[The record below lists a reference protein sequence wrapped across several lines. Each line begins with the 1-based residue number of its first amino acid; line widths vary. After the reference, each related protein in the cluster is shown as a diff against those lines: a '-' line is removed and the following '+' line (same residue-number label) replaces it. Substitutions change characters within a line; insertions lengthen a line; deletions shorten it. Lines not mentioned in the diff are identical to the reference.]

1 MIGIGRAPTIA
12 ASRPVTS
19 FWPDLPGFLL
29 PNTRIGLTFAYI
41 LGIYSLCLTNEQPR
55 SNLSACFTLAHPSHN
70 SISRL
75 DRAMADT
82 IALIVAAGRGERAQ
96 QGECAYPSAST
107 GATPPKQYRLL
118 AGKPVLRW
126 AAEAFL
132 AHPSVSEVQVVIRA
146 EDRMAYESATAGLRL
161 HAPGMGGATRQESVR
176 HRLEALAA

>member
-41 LGIYSLCLTNEQPR
+41 LGSYSLCLTHEQPW
-55 SNLSACFTLAHPSHN
+55 SDLSACFTLAHPSHN

-75 DRAMADT
+75 DRTMADT
-82 IALIVAAGRGERAQ
+82 IALIVAAGRGERAH
-96 QGECAYPSAST
+96 PSAST
-107 GATPPKQYRLL
+107 GAAPPKQYRLL

-132 AHPSVSEVQVVIRA
+132 AHPSGSEVRVVIRA
-146 EDRMAYESATAGLRL
+146 EDRAVYENATAGLRR